1 MPGISADSTEAA
13 LVEWSVSPG
22 AKVSRGDVI
31 ASVETD
37 KAVVELEAEEDG
49 VLLLTFASA
58 GDTVAIGGPIAVF
71 IQPGEEALGEEAIL
85 ISLGL
90 GPQAGPLESPDENR
104 SQDLLVPGATAEI
117 EPTTE
122 HARIF
127 ASPIARRLATAA
139 GLRLEDLQG
148 SGPGGRIGRRDV
160 ELAISQQELLP
171 GATVAAVASP
181 VANAQPSAA
190 RQPPAPVTALP
201 GPASAGFTDV
211 PHSKFRRA
219 VAAALTASKQQVP
232 HFYLKATCA
241 VDSLLELRARVNA
254 DVGAKITIN
263 DFFVK
268 AAARAMIDRPDMNVG
283 WTPDAVRHFDT
294 VDIAVAMSSERGLVT
309 PVVRSVQS
317 RSLSDISAS
326 IKDFSVRAGD
336 GRLKQHELEGGSL
349 TISNL
354 GMFGV
359 EEFAAIINPPQVA
372 ILAVGAVTGR
382 PVEREDGGVEFAKF
396 VTVVLSVDHRPVD
409 GAVAAQ
415 WLKRFNELIENPYQL
430 LV

>member
-104 SQDLLVPGATAEI
+104 SQDLLVPGATPEL
-117 EPTTE
+117 EGTGND
-122 HARIF
+122 ARIF

-160 ELAISQQELLP
+160 ELAISQQAPLP
-171 GATVAAVASP
+171 GAAVAADANP
-181 VANAQPSAA
+181 AANAQPSAP
-190 RQPPAPVTALP
+190 RSPVTVLP
-201 GPASAGFTDV
+201 GLASAGFTDV

-382 PVEREDGGVEFAKF
+382 PVEREDGGVKFAKF

>member
-13 LVEWSVSPG
+13 LVEWSVAPG

-71 IQPGEEALGEEAIL
+71 IHPGEEALGEEAIL

-90 GPQAGPLESPDENR
+90 GPHAGPLESPDENR
-104 SQDLLVPGATAEI
+104 SQDLLVPGASVEI

-160 ELAISQQELLP
+160 ELAISQQAPSP
-171 GATVAAVASP
+171 GAAVAADASP
-181 VANAQPSAA
+181 AANAQPRAP
-190 RQPPAPVTALP
+190 RPPAPVTVLP
-201 GPASAGFTDV
+201 GLASAGFTDV

-283 WTPDAVRHFDT
+283 WTADAVRHFDT

-382 PVEREDGGVEFAKF
+382 PVEREDGGVHFAKF

>member
-1 MPGISADSTEAA
+1 M
-13 LVEWSVSPG
+13 EWSISPG

-90 GPQAGPLESPDENR
+90 GPQAGPLELPDENR
-104 SQDLLVPGATAEI
+104 SQDLLVPGATPEI
-117 EPTTE
+117 ERTSKDG
-122 HARIF
+122 RIF

-160 ELAISQQELLP
+160 ELAISQQEPLP
-171 GATVAAVASP
+171 GATVAADASP
-181 VANAQPSAA
+181 AANAQPSAP
-190 RQPPAPVTALP
+190 RTPAPVTVLP
-201 GPASAGFTDV
+201 GLASAGFTDV

-283 WTPDAVRHFDT
+283 WTPDAVRHFDS

-326 IKDFSVRAGD
+326 IKDFSARAGD

-382 PVEREDGGVEFAKF
+382 PVEREDGELEFAKF

-415 WLKRFNELIENPYQL
+415 WLKRFNELIESPYQL

>member
-13 LVEWSVSPG
+13 LVEWSVAPG

-90 GPQAGPLESPDENR
+90 GPHAGPLESPDENR
-104 SQDLLVPGATAEI
+104 SQDLLVPGASVEI

-160 ELAISQQELLP
+160 ELAISLQAPSP
-171 GATVAAVASP
+171 GAAVAVDASP
-181 VANAQPSAA
+181 AADAQPRAP
-190 RQPPAPVTALP
+190 RPPAPVTVLP
-201 GPASAGFTDV
+201 GLSSAGFTDV

-283 WTPDAVRHFDT
+283 WTADAVRHFDT

-382 PVEREDGGVEFAKF
+382 PVEREDGGVHFAKF